1 MTVVADSRPDCFDA
15 KLRTAKRLDADDAMR
30 RERAYVC
37 LEAVQAL
44 ADECLDF
51 LELGSDLGARTTFR
65 LLASRARAA
74 GATLKELVAARD
86 AA

>member
-51 LELGSDLGARTTFR
+51 LELGARTTFR